1 MILISVAGSSLEEL
15 DINPWAHCSSKPG
28 PFVWKV
34 PTLSTRL
41 GGNETSRGILLYVKC
56 LKFNS
61 QGIYDLGNAEKQTR
75 EQSPSIT

>member
-34 PTLSTRL
+34 PTYIIRMT
-41 GGNETSRGILLYVKC
+41 
-56 LKFNS
+56 
-61 QGIYDLGNAEKQTR
+61 
-75 EQSPSIT
+75 

>member
-34 PTLSTRL
+34 QTLST
-41 GGNETSRGILLYVKC
+41 
-56 LKFNS
+56 
-61 QGIYDLGNAEKQTR
+61 
-75 EQSPSIT
+75 